1 MHYIFLDLEW
11 NNAYSKIHHRFVNE
25 IIEIGAVKL
34 NEQLIEVDRFDVFI
48 KSRITKKLGTR
59 FKNLTNISNE
69 EMIEGVDFSEAVKK
83 FSQFCGSDFITVT
96 WSNSDLYAIAE
107 NFKLFLGKLPEGYF
121 EKYLDLQKFYQS
133 VYVSADGNQISLKN
147 AAENVGINLESLSL
161 HRASDDSAVTADIFK
176 RIKDKGD
183 FVSLLVDTSSADF
196 YKRLTFKP
204 YLIDDPK
211 SEYVNKK
218 DLSFKCPN
226 CHKPAKAMNE
236 WSVKNKQFYNI
247 MECKNCKLKFRARV
261 RIKKCYD
268 STAVKKS
275 IVVINGKSKEQP
287 VSKDKVLQ

>member
-34 NEQLIEVDRFDVFI
+34 NEDFEEIGRFDVFV
-48 KSRITKKLGTR
+48 KSRITKKLGSR

-69 EMIEGVDFSEAVKK
+69 EMSEGVDFLEAVTK
-83 FSQFCGSDFITVT
+83 FAGFCGDDFITIT

-107 NFKLFLGKLPEGYF
+107 NFHLFLGRLPDSYF
-121 EKYLDLQKFYQS
+121 RQYLDLQKFYQIIYGNS
-133 VYVSADGNQISLKN
+133 NGNQISLKN

-161 HRASDDSAVTADIFK
+161 HRASDDSAVTAEIFK
-176 RIKDKGD
+176 RIMDKGD
-183 FVSLLVDTSSADF
+183 YKSLLVDTASPDF

-211 SEYVNKK
+211 SEFINKK
-218 DLSFKCPN
+218 DLSFKCPT
-226 CHKPAKAMNE
+226 CHKPAKAISE
-236 WSVKNKQFYNI
+236 WTVKNKQFYNI
-247 MECKNCKLKFRARV
+247 MECNSCRLKFRARV

-275 IVVINGKSKEQP
+275 IVVIKNKKSESVKSKEKQT
-287 VSKDKVLQ
+287 L

>member
-34 NEQLIEVDRFDVFI
+34 NEELIEVDRFDVFI

-69 EMIEGVDFSEAVKK
+69 EMIDGVDFADAVKL
-83 FSQFCGSDFITVT
+83 FAEFCGDDFITVT

-107 NFKLFLGKLPEGYF
+107 NFKLFLGRLPDGYF
-121 EKYLDLQKFYQS
+121 LKYLDLQKFYQS
-133 VYVSADGNQISLKN
+133 VFGSDNGNQISLKN

-183 FVSLLVDTSSADF
+183 YTKLLVDTASPDF

-204 YLIDDPK
+204 YLIDDPE
-211 SEYVNKK
+211 SEFVSKK
-218 DLSFKCPN
+218 DLSFRCPT
-226 CHKPAKAMNE
+226 CHKPAKPLNK
-236 WSVKNKQFYNI
+236 WTVKNKQFYNI
-247 MECKNCKLKFRARV
+247 LECKHCKLKFRARV

-268 STAVKKS
+268 STSVKKS
-275 IVVINGKSKEQP
+275 IVMINNKTKESAKPKEKQS
-287 VSKDKVLQ
+287 V

>member
-1 MHYIFLDLEW
+1 MQYVFLDLEW
-11 NNAYSKIHHRFVNE
+11 NNAYSKIHDRFVNE

-34 NEQLIEVDRFDVFI
+34 NEDFVETDRFDVFI

-69 EMIEGVDFSEAVKK
+69 EMIEGVDFSEAVNL
-83 FSQFCGSDFITVT
+83 FAEFCGDDFVTVT

-107 NFKLFLGKLPEGYF
+107 NFKLFLGKLPDGYF
-121 EKYLDLQKFYQS
+121 KKYLDLQKFYQS
-133 VYVSADGNQISLKN
+133 VYCSNDGNQISLKN
-147 AAENVGINLESLSL
+147 AAESVGINLESLSL

-176 RIKDKGD
+176 RIKNKAD
-183 FVSLLVDTSSADF
+183 FTPLLIDTSSPDF

-211 SEYVNKK
+211 NEFIKKK
-218 DLSFKCPN
+218 DLSFKCPA
-226 CHKPAKAMNE
+226 CHKAANALGE
-236 WSVKNKQFYNI
+236 WTVKNKQFYNI
-247 MECKNCKLKFRARV
+247 MECKTCAIKFRARV

-275 IVVINGKSKEQP
+275 IVVINNKHKDPQKVKEKQP
-287 VSKDKVLQ
+287 Q